1 MQLEF
6 AFQRCLQNT
15 GKRIDEAQAK
25 LNAMDPMNVLKRGFA
40 MIFKADNTVA
50 DVKSKLTPGER
61 VQAHLADG
69 KVDMI
74 VE

>member
-1 MQLEF
+1 M
-6 AFQRCLQNT
+6 T
-15 GKRIDEAQAK
+15 T
-25 LNAMDPMNVLKRGFA
+25 MDPMNVLKRGFA

-50 DVKSKLTPGER
+50 DVKSKLTRGER
-61 VQAHLADG
+61 VKAHLADG